1 MNCPVCGAAVQPGD
15 TVCHTCGAP
24 LTPSGLVAL
33 PTGTALMGGQYTL
46 SKVLGQGGFGITYAG
61 EDTRLGL
68 KVAIKELFLDGSSRR
83 GKTVVAPGNISSAEY
98 QTTKKGFLDEAKV
111 LASFNDP
118 GIVKVM
124 NYFEENSTAY
134 LVMEFLE
141 GSTLGGLIEK
151 RGPMPP
157 DVVFEVA
164 RSVAKTL
171 EVIHQRGLLH
181 RDIKPDNIF
190 FNQTGR
196 IVLIDFGSVRAFVA
210 GKTLSH
216 TRLVTPGYAPLEQ
229 YGNSGRFGP
238 YTDIYSLGATL
249 LHALTGQMPPPATDL
264 MLGTPLSPMPDSTLP
279 GLRRAVTQAMALRV
293 EDRPQ
298 SAQALLALLVTP
310 KPKTAAPIPAA
321 PLPRPSVPPTP
332 QPPAAQPKPAPAP
345 QPAAS
350 KPKPGPAPAQPVP
363 SPPKP
368 VQPQAKPPQPAPAP
382 VKPAPPQPAPPKS
395 VAAQAAPAKPAPPQ
409 PVPPAP
415 KVVPPAPAAPA
426 RIPAPAPV
434 PAAPV
439 APPTS
444 VPLPSPVPES
454 VPAAPPA
461 NKARAPLSRTVFIV
475 LGTLLGAAVA
485 ALSAEEYFSAP
496 VEITQYALAAVVGA
510 VAGAFGGWLL
520 WFALPVALPV
530 AAAAAAYFYTVAI
543 GSGWPTIIGATV
555 GAADL
560 ALIFLI
566 LIRRISL

>member
-1 MNCPVCGAAVQPGD
+1 MNCPVCGAAVQSGE
-15 TVCHTCGAP
+15 TVCRTCGAP
-24 LTPSGLVAL
+24 LTSSGLVAL
-33 PTGTALMGGQYTL
+33 PVGTALMGGQYTL
-46 SKVLGQGGFGITYAG
+46 NRVLGQGGFGITYAG
-61 EDTRLGL
+61 QDTRLGL

-83 GKTVVAPGNISSAEY
+83 GKTVVAPGNISGAEY
-98 QTTKKGFLDEAKV
+98 QTTKAGFLDEAKV

-171 EVIHQRGLLH
+171 ELIHQRGLLH

-196 IVLIDFGSVRAFVA
+196 IVLIDFGSVRAFVT

-238 YTDIYSLGATL
+238 YTDIYALGATL

-264 MLGTPLSPMPDSTLP
+264 MLGTPLPPMPVATSP

-298 SAQALLALLVTP
+298 SAQALLAVLTAP
-310 KPKTAAPIPAA
+310 TAKPGAAAPPSPVPPAPVA
-321 PLPRPSVPPTP
+321 RPSMPRSPAP
-332 QPPAAQPKPAPAP
+332 QPPAAQPPAPRPSVPRQGPVPTQPVVVSPKPAPRAAP
-345 QPAAS
+345 
-350 KPKPGPAPAQPVP
+350 P
-363 SPPKP
+363 SPPAPPTPAPIP
-368 VQPQAKPPQPAPAP
+368 VPASPVATPRPVPAPPVSASTPSAAPPPPLPNLPVARPPAP
-382 VKPAPPQPAPPKS
+382 VT
-395 VAAQAAPAKPAPPQ
+395 
-409 PVPPAP
+409 
-415 KVVPPAPAAPA
+415 
-426 RIPAPAPV
+426 RI
-434 PAAPV
+434 
-439 APPTS
+439 
-444 VPLPSPVPES
+444 
-454 VPAAPPA
+454 
-461 NKARAPLSRTVFIV
+461 VFIV
-475 LGTLLGAAVA
+475 WSGVLGAGAAAWSLGEYVA
-485 ALSAEEYFSAP
+485 APIQTTEYVLAAAAGAGAG
-496 VEITQYALAAVVGA
+496 ALA
-510 VAGAFGGWLL
+510 GGLL
-520 WFALPVALPV
+520 WFVLPLALPMG
-530 AAAAAAYFYTVAI
+530 AAAAAYLYTQGA
-543 GSGWPTIIGATV
+543 GFHWPTVISASV
-555 GAADL
+555 ASAVL
-560 ALIFLI
+560 AVLLLI

>member
-1 MNCPVCGAAVQPGD
+1 MSCPVCGSAVQPGE

-24 LTPSGLVAL
+24 LTASGLVAL
-33 PTGTALMGGQYTL
+33 PVGMALAGGQYTL
-46 SKVLGQGGFGITYAG
+46 SRVLGQGGFGITYAG

-98 QTTKKGFLDEAKV
+98 QTTKTGFLDEAKV

-238 YTDIYSLGATL
+238 YTDIYALGATL

-264 MLGTPLSPMPDSTLP
+264 MLGTSLPPMPDSTLP
-279 GLRRAVTQAMALRV
+279 GLRRAITQAMALRV

-298 SAQALLALLVTP
+298 SAQALLAILTTP
-310 KPKTAAPIPAA
+310 TTRPKTAAPPSPVPPAPAPRAPTPAPPAPKPSAPQVPAPAA
-321 PLPRPSVPPTP
+321 R
-332 QPPAAQPKPAPAP
+332 PPAPKPKPAPV
-345 QPAAS
+345 QPAA
-350 KPKPGPAPAQPVP
+350 
-363 SPPKP
+363 
-368 VQPQAKPPQPAPAP
+368 
-382 VKPAPPQPAPPKS
+382 APPK
-395 VAAQAAPAKPAPPQ
+395 

-415 KVVPPAPAAPA
+415 KPLPRTPAAPA
-426 RIPAPAPV
+426 PKPSPTPV

-439 APPTS
+439 ATPKPAPTPPP
-444 VPLPSPVPES
+444 VPLPAPSAAAAVPVPTA
-454 VPAAPPA
+454 PATKP
-461 NKARAPLSRTVFIV
+461 RAPVSRIIFIAV
-475 LGTLLGAAVA
+475 CTLLGAAVA
-485 ALSAEEYFSAP
+485 ALSVEEYFAAP
-496 VEITQYALAAVVGA
+496 IQLTQYALAAGVGA
-510 VAGAFGGWLL
+510 VAGAVAGGLL
-520 WFALPVALPV
+520 WFALPVALPL
-530 AAAAAAYFYTVAI
+530 AAGAAAYFYTQTA
-543 GSGWPTIIGATV
+543 GLNWPTVVSASI

>member
-1 MNCPVCGAAVQPGD
+1 MSCPVCGAAVQPD
-15 TVCHTCGAP
+15 ETVCHTCGAP

-33 PTGTALMGGQYTL
+33 PVGTTLMSGQYTL
-46 SKVLGQGGFGITYAG
+46 NRVLGQGGFGITYAG
-61 EDTRLGL
+61 QDTRLGL

-98 QTTKKGFLDEAKV
+98 QTTKTGFLDEAKV

-238 YTDIYSLGATL
+238 YTDIYALGATL

-264 MLGTPLSPMPDSTLP
+264 MLGTSLPPMPDSTLP

-298 SAQALLALLVTP
+298 SAQALLAILTTP
-310 KPKTAAPIPAA
+310 AAKPKTAAPP
-321 PLPRPSVPPTP
+321 PSPVPPTP
-332 QPPAAQPKPAPAP
+332 APAPRPPTPVPPTPKPPTPRPSKPSAPQAPPPAARPTTPQPKPAPRAAP
-345 QPAAS
+345 PVAS
-350 KPKPGPAPAQPVP
+350 A
-363 SPPKP
+363 
-368 VQPQAKPPQPAPAP
+368 AKPTPTPVAAAPVASAPVAAPRPAPAP
-382 VKPAPPQPAPPKS
+382 VLP
-395 VAAQAAPAKPAPPQ
+395 
-409 PVPPAP
+409 
-415 KVVPPAPAAPA
+415 
-426 RIPAPAPV
+426 PV
-434 PAAPV
+434 PASTPSAAPSLPVPGLPAGKPRAPV
-439 APPTS
+439 
-444 VPLPSPVPES
+444 
-454 VPAAPPA
+454 
-461 NKARAPLSRTVFIV
+461 SRTAFMV
-475 LGTLLGAAVA
+475 LGSLLGAAVA
-485 ALSAEEYFSAP
+485 ALSLGESAP
-496 VEITQYALAAVVGA
+496 VQITQYAFAAAVGAGVGIF
-510 VAGAFGGWLL
+510 VGWLL
-520 WFALPVALPV
+520 WFALPVVLPV
-530 AAAAAAYFYTVAI
+530 AAAAAAYFYAQ
-543 GSGWPTIIGATV
+543 GAGFHWPTVISASV

>member
-1 MNCPVCGAAVQPGD
+1 MNCPVCGSAVQPGE

-24 LTPSGLVAL
+24 LTASGLVAL
-33 PTGTALMGGQYTL
+33 PVGTTLMSGQYTL
-46 SKVLGQGGFGITYAG
+46 NRVLGQGGFGITYAG

-196 IVLIDFGSVRAFVA
+196 IVLIDFGSVRAFVT

-238 YTDIYSLGATL
+238 YTDIYALGATL

-264 MLGTPLSPMPDSTLP
+264 MLGTPLPPMPDSTLP
-279 GLRRAVTQAMALRV
+279 GLRKAITQAMALRV

-298 SAQALLALLVTP
+298 SAQALLAILTTP
-310 KPKTAAPIPAA
+310 TAKSKTA
-321 PLPRPSVPPTP
+321 VP
-332 QPPAAQPKPAPAP
+332 
-345 QPAAS
+345 
-350 KPKPGPAPAQPVP
+350 
-363 SPPKP
+363 
-368 VQPQAKPPQPAPAP
+368 
-382 VKPAPPQPAPPKS
+382 PAPPPRTPT
-395 VAAQAAPAKPAPPQ
+395 

-415 KVVPPAPAAPA
+415 KPSAAPAPPPVARPPAPRPKPAPVQPAAPPK
-426 RIPAPAPV
+426 PAPPAPKAVPRPPAAKPAPTPV

-439 APPTS
+439 AAPKPSPTPQA
-444 VPLPSPVPES
+444 VPLPAPSAAAPVPTAPA
-454 VPAAPPA
+454 VPAVKP
-461 NKARAPLSRTVFIV
+461 RAPVSRIIFILV
-475 LGTLLGAAVA
+475 CTLLGAAVA
-485 ALSAEEYFSAP
+485 ALSVEEYFAAP
-496 VEITQYALAAVVGA
+496 IQLTQYALAAGVGA
-510 VAGAFGGWLL
+510 VAGAVAGWLL
-520 WFALPVALPV
+520 WFALPVALPI
-530 AAAAAAYFYTVAI
+530 AAAAGAYFYTQGA
-543 GSGWPTIIGATV
+543 GLNWPTV
-555 GAADL
+555 
-560 ALIFLI
+560 
-566 LIRRISL
+566 ISAS

>member
-1 MNCPVCGAAVQPGD
+1 MNCPVCGSAVQPGE

-24 LTPSGLVAL
+24 LTASGLVAL
-33 PTGTALMGGQYTL
+33 PVGTTLMSGQYTL
-46 SKVLGQGGFGITYAG
+46 NRVLGQGGFGITYAG
-61 EDTRLGL
+61 EDIRLGL

-83 GKTVVAPGNISSAEY
+83 GKTVVAPGNISSTEY
-98 QTTKKGFLDEAKV
+98 QTTKTGFLDEAKV

-164 RSVAKTL
+164 RSVARTL

-238 YTDIYSLGATL
+238 YTDIYALGATL

-264 MLGTPLSPMPDSTLP
+264 MLGTPLPPMPDSTLP

-298 SAQALLALLVTP
+298 SAQALLAILTTP
-310 KPKTAAPIPAA
+310 ATKSKAAAP
-321 PLPRPSVPPTP
+321 
-332 QPPAAQPKPAPAP
+332 
-345 QPAAS
+345 
-350 KPKPGPAPAQPVP
+350 P
-363 SPPKP
+363 SP
-368 VQPQAKPPQPAPAP
+368 VFPAPAP
-382 VKPAPPQPAPPKS
+382 VPRAPTPAPPTPKPPTPKPSAPSTPPPSPRPAAPKPKPAPVQPGAASPKPAPPAPQAVPRTPAVP
-395 VAAQAAPAKPAPPQ
+395 AAKPAPT
-409 PVPPAP
+409 
-415 KVVPPAPAAPA
+415 
-426 RIPAPAPV
+426 PV

-439 APPTS
+439 AAPKPALVP
-444 VPLPSPVPES
+444 VPLPTPSAGAPVPTA
-454 VPAAPPA
+454 PAAKP
-461 NKARAPLSRTVFIV
+461 RAPVSRLIFIV
-475 LGTLLGAAVA
+475 VCTLLGAAVA
-485 ALSAEEYFSAP
+485 ALSVEEYFAAP
-496 VEITQYALAAVVGA
+496 IQPTQYALAALVGA
-510 VAGAFGGWLL
+510 GVGAIAGWLL

-530 AAAAAAYFYTVAI
+530 AAAAAAYFYTQGA
-543 GSGWPTIIGATV
+543 GYHWPTVVGASI

-560 ALIFLI
+560 AIIFLI

>member
-1 MNCPVCGAAVQPGD
+1 M
-15 TVCHTCGAP
+15 
-24 LTPSGLVAL
+24 
-33 PTGTALMGGQYTL
+33 PTGTALVGGQYTL
-46 SKVLGQGGFGITYAG
+46 NRVLGQGGFGITYAG

-83 GKTVVAPGNISSAEY
+83 SKTVVAPGNITSAEY

-196 IVLIDFGSVRAFVA
+196 IVLIDFGSVRAFVK

-238 YTDIYSLGATL
+238 YTDIYALGATL

-264 MLGTPLSPMPDSTLP
+264 MLGTPLPPLPDSTLP

-298 SAQALLALLVTP
+298 SAEALLAIL
-310 KPKTAAPIPAA
+310 AAPTTRPRTGAPPPPA
-321 PLPRPSVPPTP
+321 PPVPRPPAP
-332 QPPAAQPKPAPAP
+332 QPPAPQPPVPRPAAPKPKPAPV
-345 QPAAS
+345 QPA
-350 KPKPGPAPAQPVP
+350 VV
-363 SPPKP
+363 PPKP
-368 VQPQAKPPQPAPAP
+368 VQPQPKPPKPAP
-382 VKPAPPQPAPPKS
+382 VKPAPPQPAPPR
-395 VAAQAAPAKPAPPQ
+395 

-415 KVVPPAPAAPA
+415 KVVPPAPAAQA
-426 RIPAPAPV
+426 RIPAPVPV

-439 APPTS
+439 APPTP
-444 VPLPSPVPES
+444 VPLPPPAAVPES
-454 VPAAPPA
+454 IPAAVPTEKP
-461 NKARAPLSRTVFIV
+461 RAPVSRTVFIV
-475 LGTLLGAAVA
+475 LGTLLGGAVA
-485 ALSAEEYFSAP
+485 ALSAEAYFAAP
-496 VEITQYALAAVVGA
+496 VQPPQYALAAALGAVFGA
-510 VAGAFGGWLL
+510 VAGWLL
-520 WFALPVALPV
+520 WFALPVALPI
-530 AAAAAAYFYTVAI
+530 AAAAGAYFYTQGA
-543 GSGWPTIIGATV
+543 GLNWPTVISASI

>member
-1 MNCPVCGAAVQPGD
+1 MSCPVCGSAVGPGE

-24 LTPSGLVAL
+24 LTASGLVAL
-33 PTGTALMGGQYTL
+33 PTGTALVGGQYTL
-46 SKVLGQGGFGITYAG
+46 KRVLGQGGFGITYAG

-98 QTTKKGFLDEAKV
+98 QTTKTGFLDEAKV

-196 IVLIDFGSVRAFVA
+196 IVLIDFGSVRAFVT

-238 YTDIYSLGATL
+238 YTDIYALGATL

-264 MLGTPLSPMPDSTLP
+264 MLGTPLPQLPDSTLP
-279 GLRRAVTQAMALRV
+279 GLHRAVTQAMALRV

-298 SAQALLALLVTP
+298 SAQALLAILAAPTP
-310 KPKTAAPIPAA
+310 KLKTAAPPAPAPAPRAPAPPPPTPKPAA
-321 PLPRPSVPPTP
+321 PQGPTP
-332 QPPAAQPKPAPAP
+332 VPRLAAPKPKPAPA
-345 QPAAS
+345 
-350 KPKPGPAPAQPVP
+350 
-363 SPPKP
+363 
-368 VQPQAKPPQPAPAP
+368 QPAPAP
-382 VKPAPPQPAPPKS
+382 PKPAPPT
-395 VAAQAAPAKPAPPQ
+395 
-409 PVPPAP
+409 P
-415 KVVPPAPAAPA
+415 KVVPAAPVA
-426 RIPAPAPV
+426 KPAPAPV

-439 APPTS
+439 APPKPT
-444 VPLPSPVPES
+444 PTPVPRPAPS
-454 VPAAPPA
+454 APAPVPTAPAVPAVNP
-461 NKARAPLSRTVFIV
+461 RAPVSRTVFIV
-475 LGTLLGAAVA
+475 VCTLLGAAAA
-485 ALSAEEYFSAP
+485 ALSVEDYFAAP
-496 VEITQYALAAVVGA
+496 IQLTQYALAAGVGAVLGA
-510 VAGAFGGWLL
+510 VAGGLL
-520 WFALPVALPV
+520 WFALPVALPL
-530 AAAAAAYFYTVAI
+530 AAGAAAYFYTQAA
-543 GSGWPTIIGATV
+543 GLNWPTVISASI